1 MACEPP
7 TDPGGAAGPLPTS
20 TLGCN
25 TLPQG
30 NPPGWGQELH
40 NGQVLTVLRID
51 NTCAPISF
59 DLGAAEEQLQAWGI
73 QVPAE
78 QYRNLAES
86 ALLEPQVRR
95 YIIYNSR
102 PMRLAFAVVFYV
114 LVWANIY
121 STSQMFA
128 LGNQWAGVLL
138 ATLAAVSLTLTL
150 VLVFERQQRK
160 LWFVYFDLENCVQ
173 FLSDHVQE
181 MKRSQESLLRSR
193 LSQLCVVMETGV
205 SPVVEG
211 PEDLEDAPL
220 LPSTPGPQERLLT
233 QTELYQLVPEAE
245 PEEMAR
251 QLLAVFGGYYT
262 RLLVTSRLPQSM
274 GTRHMDSA
282 RIPCPCQLIE
292 VHVLGTGCCPFLAR

>member
-7 TDPGGAAGPLPTS
+7 TDPGGSAGPLPTS
-20 TLGCN
+20 TLDCN

-30 NPPGWGQELH
+30 SPAGWGQELH

-102 PMRLAFAVVFYV
+102 PMRLAFAVANTNTDLR
-114 LVWANIY
+114 LVAANG
-121 STSQMFA
+121 A
-128 LGNQWAGVLL
+128 LLRHRVLL
-138 ATLAAVSLTLTL
+138 GVTDAVEGCQS
-150 VLVFERQQRK
+150 VIQ

-173 FLSDHVQE
+173 FLSNHVQE

-211 PEDLEDAPL
+211 PEDLEHAPL
-220 LPSTPGPQERLLT
+220 LPSTPGPQERPLT

-251 QLLAVFGGYYT
+251 QLLAVFAGYYT
-262 RLLVTSRLPQSM
+262 RLLVTSQLPQPM

-282 RIPCPCQLIE
+282 CVPCPCQLIE
-292 VHVLGTGCCPFLAR
+292 THILGTGCCPFLAR